1 MKSGRSGRGDARDA
15 ADVHTPAR
23 RSYDSASRLAAARH
37 TRRLVL
43 DACRDLLLA
52 NGYRATTVR
61 DVATAAGVSVET
73 IYKTFGG
80 KPQLVKAVY
89 DVAVADGD
97 DLVPPADRPE
107 IRQLESATEPVAL
120 IRTHAG
126 IITRIHGQLGGL
138 LAVLAESG
146 AEVEEI
152 SRTAESERRAV
163 LGGIV
168 DRLAAMGFLAEGL
181 SPVQAADAYWAVSA
195 ASLYVRLVHDRG
207 WTPQQYT
214 AWLTSMIIAILRPE
228 HAEQRPPAP

>member
-1 MKSGRSGRGDARDA
+1 M
-15 ADVHTPAR
+15 PAR
-23 RSYDSASRLAAARH
+23 SRRDSGQGLVPAAVPPRRAYDSGARMAAAQRN
-37 TRRLVL
+37 RRLVL
-43 DACRDLLLA
+43 DVCRDLLLA

-61 DVATAAGVSVET
+61 DVATAAGVSVEM

-97 DLVPPADRPE
+97 DLIPPADRPE
-107 IRQLESATEPVAL
+107 IRLLESITEPVEL
-120 IRTHAG
+120 IRAHAAVV
-126 IITRIHGQLGGL
+126 TRIHGQLGGL

-146 AEVEEI
+146 AEIEEI

-168 DRLAAMGFLAEGL
+168 DRLATMDFLDDTL
-181 SPVQAADAYWAVSA
+181 SRTQAADAYWTVSA

-207 WTPQQYT
+207 WSPRQYT
-214 AWLTSMIIAILRPE
+214 TWLTSMIIATLRPPR
-228 HAEQRPPAP
+228 A